1 MLETTK
7 HGTARRY
14 RPGTSVVRHARPA
27 PAALT
32 VLAQLAA
39 LAVLTGVIGCG
50 GQEEAG
56 TTAGHGRGGRPAQR
70 AVPVAVAAVGTGEI
84 ASYYRATATLEAEKQ
99 AEILARVSGVVE
111 TLLAEEGDVLTA
123 GTPLLRIDNDEYRL
137 RLTQAEAAT
146 ANLRSRFERLEAMVS
161 ERLVTE
167 EEYEAARSDLASAEA
182 EEGLAALNLS
192 YTTVR
197 APFTGGVTQRLVDV
211 GSNLSVGVPLFVMAD
226 FDPLLARV
234 HVPSKEFRKLRHDQ
248 TVELVLDSDG
258 RRLAGRIVLIAP
270 VIDPESGT
278 IKVTVEVAEY
288 PIGTRP
294 GDFAEV
300 RIVTELRPDAILV
313 PREAVVTEKGETVV
327 YVAVAGGRPGEG
339 GRSGEGGR
347 PGEGETTGP
356 VAQRRVVEAGFTDDE
371 HAEIV
376 VGVELGERVVV
387 KGQRSLEDGDPL
399 TILAGP
405 GAVAQPDT
413 AEQRDGAAQLEA
425 NATRD
430 MTATPDTAG
439 RKGTRPHRG
448 GGGKRAGR

>member
-7 HGTARRY
+7 YGAMRRC
-14 RPGTSVVRHARPA
+14 RRGSLVIVHARQA
-27 PAALT
+27 LAVLASLMMLT
-32 VLAQLAA
+32 VLA
-39 LAVLTGVIGCG
+39 GVFGCS

-56 TTAGHGRGGRPAQR
+56 TTEGHGRGGRPAQR

-84 ASYYRATATLEAEKQ
+84 ASYYRATATLEAQKE

-111 TLLAEEGDVLTA
+111 ALLAEEGDVVTA
-123 GTPLLRIDNDEYRL
+123 GSPLLRIDNDEYRL
-137 RLTQAEAAT
+137 RLTQTEAAT
-146 ANLRSRFERLEAMVS
+146 ANLRSRFERLEAMVA
-161 ERLVTE
+161 EQLVTE

-234 HVPSKEFRKLRHDQ
+234 HVPSKEFRKLRQDQ
-248 TVELVLDSDG
+248 VVGLVLDSDG

-278 IKVTVEVAEY
+278 IKVTVEVPDY

-300 RIVTELRPDAILV
+300 RIVTELRPDATLV

-327 YVAVAGGRPGEG
+327 YVAGEG
-339 GRSGEGGR
+339 GRSGEGDR
-347 PGEGETTGP
+347 PGEHETTGV
-356 VAQRRVVEAGFTDDE
+356 VAQRRVVEVGFTDDKYSQ
-371 HAEIV
+371 IV
-376 VGVELGERVVV
+376 AGVEPGERVVV
-387 KGQRSLEDGDPL
+387 KGQRSLEDGEAL

-413 AEQRDGAAQLEA
+413 TEQQESATQLEA

-430 MTATPDTAG
+430 MTATPDTAAQ
-439 RKGTRPHRG
+439 KGAHPRRG

>member
-1 MLETTK
+1 MIV
-7 HGTARRY
+7 HARRALA
-14 RPGTSVVRHARPA
+14 ARV
-27 PAALT
+27 
-32 VLAQLAA
+32 VLAARAVLASLIM
-39 LAVLTGVIGCG
+39 LAVLIGVFGCS
-50 GQEEAG
+50 GQEEVG
-56 TTAGHGRGGRPAQR
+56 TAEGHGRGGRPAQR

-84 ASYYRATATLEAEKQ
+84 ASYYRATATLEAQKEAQ
-99 AEILARVSGVVE
+99 ILARVSGVVE
-111 TLLAEEGDVLTA
+111 ALLAEEGDVVTA

-146 ANLRSRFERLEAMVS
+146 ANLRSRFERLEAMVA
-161 ERLVTE
+161 EQLVTE

-197 APFTGGVTQRLVDV
+197 APFAGGVTQRLVDI
-211 GSNLSVGVPLFVMAD
+211 GSNLSIGVPLFVMAD

-278 IKVTVEVAEY
+278 IKVTVEVTEY

-313 PREAVVTEKGETVV
+313 PREAIVTEKGETVV
-327 YVAVAGGRPGEG
+327 YVAVA
-339 GRSGEGGR
+339 GGR

-376 VGVELGERVVV
+376 VGVELGERVVI

-413 AEQRDGAAQLEA
+413 TEQRDGAAQLEA

-430 MTATPDTAG
+430 MTATPDTAA